1 MNVLLAITG
10 SISAYKTPWL
20 VRDLR
25 RAGHT
30 VRVVMTESATQ
41 FVTPLAL
48 ESVSMQPVI
57 VNAFA
62 PSIQDRGSWHV
73 HLARWADVM
82 LIAPC
87 SASTLAR
94 LAYGLCDSAVMTVA
108 CSLPATTPLFVA
120 PAMDTDMWHHKSV
133 QRNIERIQQDGITVI
148 PPEDG
153 ELASGLQGAG
163 RLAALDTIVQA
174 LAGGE
179 TSRTSRQPR
188 TIALQPTGIAGKS
201 VVITAGPTHEAIDDV
216 RYIANHSTGTMGFAL
231 AEAARDRGAI
241 VTLIAGPVS
250 LATPL
255 GVERIDVTSAQEMY
269 ERTMEHADFDVAIC
283 AAAVADYTPVERVV
297 GKIKKNTNT
306 LATELSI
313 SLQQTQDIL
322 ATLGARKQQHQILV
336 GFALESTDLI
346 DYATSKL
353 EGKHADMIVANLA
366 GGERSG
372 FGTADNTIT
381 LITSTAS
388 PESFPPMSKHACAN
402 IILDAIERLLP
413 S

>member
-30 VRVVMTESATQ
+30 VRIVMTESATQ
-41 FVTPLAL
+41 FVAPLAL

-57 VNAFA
+57 VNAFD

-94 LAYGLCDSAVMTVA
+94 LANGLCDSAVMTVA
-108 CSLPATTPLFVA
+108 CSLPASTPLLVA

-133 QRNIERIQQDGITVI
+133 QRNIDRIQQDGATVI
-148 PPEDG
+148 PPEVG

-163 RLAALDTIVQA
+163 RLAELDTIVRA
-174 LAGGE
+174 VARHGA
-179 TSRTSRQPR
+179 SHTSRQPLSS
-188 TIALQPTGIAGKS
+188 TIQPTGIAGKR

-250 LATPL
+250 VPTPL
-255 GVERIDVTSAQEMY
+255 GVERIDVTSAHDMY
-269 ERTMEHADFDVAIC
+269 ERAMEHGDYDVAIC
-283 AAAVADYTPVERVV
+283 AAAVADYSPVDRIV
-297 GKIKKNTNT
+297 GKIKKDP
-306 LATELSI
+306 LSMSTVLTI
-313 SLQQTQDIL
+313 PLRQTQDIL
-322 ATLGARKQQHQILV
+322 ATLGARKQQQQILV

-346 DYATSKL
+346 DYAISKL
-353 EGKHADMIVANLA
+353 ERKHADMIVANLA

-381 LITSTAS
+381 LITRTAS
-388 PESFPPMSKHACAN
+388 PQSFPPMSKHACAN
-402 IILDAIERLLP
+402 VILDAIERLLP